1 MPFTTDLLDA
11 SGDTLQSCE
20 AQFRQFGARREFH
33 GTVRTV
39 RCLEDN
45 VLLRNLLA
53 TPGNGEVLV
62 VDGGASFVTALLG
75 DILAKDAAANGW
87 AGIVINGCVRD
98 SAELATIDIGIKA
111 LGTQPRRSGKTGVG
125 EVDVAVTFGG
135 VTFVPGAELWSDD
148 DGIVVGRSAA
158 TS

>member
-33 GTVRTV
+33 GKVRTV

-53 TPGNGEVLV
+53 TPGNGDVLV
-62 VDGGASFVTALLG
+62 VDGGASFRTALLG
-75 DILAKDAAANGW
+75 DIVANDAAANGW
-87 AGIVINGCVRD
+87 SGIVIYGCVRD

-111 LGTQPRRSGKTGVG
+111 LGTQPR
-125 EVDVAVTFGG
+125 
-135 VTFVPGAELWSDD
+135 
-148 DGIVVGRSAA
+148 
-158 TS
+158 